1 MDILTQIAEV
11 RAGYRSIDLM
21 APAVIRRNLSFAMQL
36 MVASEGLLRASI
48 VRLQH
53 AAEPFSQELHSY
65 FLEHL
70 AEETGHYEWM
80 AEDLAGEDVAFH
92 WGAAE
97 LAGMQYYLV
106 EHVHPAALLG
116 YMLVLECFP
125 MPLEVVD
132 QLEAVH
138 GTKLLRTLRYHAVHD
153 QDHGR
158 DVLAMVE
165 RAPEQLKQW
174 IYQNAIQTAH
184 RVGRAQEQMGA

>member
-1 MDILTQIAEV
+1 MDILSEIATV
-11 RAGYRSIDLM
+11 RAGYRPIDLTR
-21 APAVIRRNLSFAMQL
+21 PHVIRRNLAFAMQM
-36 MVASEGLLRASI
+36 MVASEGLLRAGI
-48 VRLQH
+48 ARLRD
-53 AAEPFSQELHSY
+53 AAEPFALEVHAY
-65 FLEHL
+65 FFTHL
-70 AEETGHYEWM
+70 GEEAGHYEWM
-80 AEDLAGEDVAFH
+80 AEDMAGEDVAFH

-106 EHVHPAALLG
+106 EHVHPAVLLG

-132 QLEAVH
+132 ELEAIH
-138 GTKLLRTLRYHAVHD
+138 GAKLIRTLRYHAVHD

-165 RAPEQLKQW
+165 RAPDELKNW

-184 RVGRAQEQMGA
+184 RLGRAQEQMGE

>member
-1 MDILTQIAEV
+1 MDILTKIGEV
-11 RAGYRSIDLM
+11 RAAYRSIDLM
-21 APAVIRRNLSFAMQL
+21 EPAVIRRNLAFAMQM
-36 MVASEGLLRASI
+36 MVASEGLLRVSI
-48 VRLQH
+48 ARLGH
-53 AAEPFSQELHSY
+53 AAEGFDTALHAY
-65 FLEHL
+65 YVKHL
-70 AEETGHYEWM
+70 AEESGHYEWM
-80 AEDLAGEDVAFH
+80 CDDMAGEEVSFH

-106 EHVHPAALLG
+106 EHVHPSALLG
-116 YMLVLECFP
+116 YMLVLECSP

-132 QLEAVH
+132 QLESVH

-158 DVLAMVE
+158 DVLAMVD

-184 RVGRAQEQMGA
+184 RVGRAQEQMGE